1 MQLSVPRLALNLG
14 SSYAHILLM
23 AAVTLCAVPVYAT
36 RLGPQEWGIVALCL
50 TLQGALHALDIMLAP
65 LMLRDVARAAA
76 LGQAAHGYQRYR
88 RLYGGLGLALGFAG
102 GLLLLLLPPGAL
114 TLPLA
119 LALLQFVL
127 QFANHAAMGYWHGL
141 QQQAQANLRLALFQA
156 LKHAS
161 ALVIVCWVD
170 PSAWAFLCPFVLIG
184 ALEWALNQRR
194 VLAALPRTPAALATR
209 TDWGDLRRYALAAGL
224 GLLCTQ
230 IDRIVLSLALPLSAY
245 GQYYL
250 LCSLLLSALS
260 LQVPVQRAFL
270 PQIAT
275 ASASRAP
282 ARAMLRTSLLLLVL
296 PCLIAAAGAE
306 SLLRIW
312 LGPTSL
318 APESTT
324 TLQIMLVAA
333 ALIALY
339 GPTGAEWLSQHQ
351 YRRLALLHGIT
362 LLLQLAILLG
372 LGSTHG
378 MLAGALAWLS
388 LGLLQA
394 LAALWARRAAARPA
408 PGRLP

>member
-1 MQLSVPRLALNLG
+1 MQQSAPRLALNLG

-23 AAVTLCAVPVYAT
+23 AAVTLWAVPVYAT

-50 TLQGALHALDIMLAP
+50 TLQGALHALDIVLAP

-88 RLYGGLGLALGFAG
+88 RLYAGLGLSLGMVGALM
-102 GLLLLLLPPGAL
+102 LLLLQPGAL
-114 TLPLA
+114 ALPLA

-127 QFANHAAMGYWHGL
+127 QFANHAAMGYWHGV
-141 QQQAQANLRLALFQA
+141 QQQAQANLRLALFLA
-156 LKHAS
+156 LKHAN
-161 ALVIVCWVD
+161 AVVIVCWVD
-170 PSAWAFLCPFVLIG
+170 ASAWAFLCPFVLIG

-194 VLAALPRTPAALATR
+194 VLAALPPASEPVPAS

-230 IDRIVLSLALPLSAY
+230 IDRIVLSLTLPLSEY

-250 LCSLLLSALS
+250 VCSLLLSALS

-275 ASASRAP
+275 ATATRAP

-306 SLLRIW
+306 TLLRVW
-312 LGPTSL
+312 LGPTTL
-318 APESTT
+318 APESAI

-339 GPTGAEWLSQHQ
+339 GPTGAEWLSQHR
-351 YRRLALLHGIT
+351 YRRLALLHGGT
-362 LLLQLAILLG
+362 LLLQLAILLT
-372 LGSTHG
+372 LGAAHG

-388 LGLLQA
+388 LGLIQT
-394 LAALWARRAAARPA
+394 LAALWARCTAARPD
-408 PGRLP
+408 PRRVP